1 MFAAVWLNLENP
13 VPSERAS
20 HKRHI
25 LYDSIHSDAQMCKF
39 IDRRVNWWVPR
50 ALGRE
55 TGSAWQW
62 VPSFL
67 LEGLKWSE
75 TDCANLHTKDH
86 WTVHFEYLFTW
97 YVNYMSTK
105 SKCHRRQFKFTDAPF
120 SPSPREMKSSLGG
133 QCTHPRPV
141 SQLRDPDLS
150 QQGEASLPDLW
161 SASKQP
167 SAQRKTW
174 VPSSKA
180 AQTNILGRKSGAQGQ
195 EVSAHQTCRIMRTM
209 ETVPWD
215 GAGRG
220 ADTKITWGSDGW
232 KLSRFDQHFTGNGHQ
247 KVI

>member
-1 MFAAVWLNLENP
+1 MLTWSIHTMERDPTIKRDEILMFAAGWLNLENP

-25 LYDSIHSDAQMCKF
+25 LYDSTHSDAQMCKF

-105 SKCHRRQFKFTDAPF
+105 SKCHWKQFKFTDAPF

-133 QCTHPRPV
+133 QCTHPRPL

-150 QQGEASLPDLW
+150 QQG
-161 SASKQP
+161 
-167 SAQRKTW
+167 
-174 VPSSKA
+174 
-180 AQTNILGRKSGAQGQ
+180 
-195 EVSAHQTCRIMRTM
+195 
-209 ETVPWD
+209 
-215 GAGRG
+215 
-220 ADTKITWGSDGW
+220 GS
-232 KLSRFDQHFTGNGHQ
+232 
-247 KVI
+247 